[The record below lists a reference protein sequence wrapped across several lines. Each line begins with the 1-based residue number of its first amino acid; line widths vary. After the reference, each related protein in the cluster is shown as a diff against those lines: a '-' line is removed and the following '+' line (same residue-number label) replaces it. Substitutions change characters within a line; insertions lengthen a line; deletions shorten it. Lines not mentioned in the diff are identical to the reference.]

1 MEIMK
6 IKWIS
11 VNSNEEVTITVT
23 GHDNDPEMDQ
33 LRTLFSKSLGYVLAK
48 KESRQFKISYHEIY
62 YLESQDEHTILYT
75 NNDSFV
81 IPFRLYEVE
90 SWGDPFVRINKSNV
104 VNLSHLSSFKPMLNS
119 KLEAYLDNG
128 DRLEVSR
135 MYLSVIKEK
144 LGVK

>member
-1 MEIMK
+1 MK

-11 VNSNEEVTITVT
+11 GKIGEEVTITVT
-23 GHDNDPEMDQ
+23 GHDDDPEMDQ
-33 LRTLFSKSLGYVLAK
+33 LKATFSKTLGYVVGK
-48 KESRQFKISYHEIY
+48 KESRQFRIPYMDIY

-75 NNDSFV
+75 SKDSFI

-90 SWGDPFVRINKSNV
+90 SWGDPFLRINKSTV
-104 VNLSHLSSFKPMLNS
+104 INLTHLSSFKPMLNS
-119 KLEAYLDNG
+119 KLEASLDNG

-135 MYLSVIKEK
+135 MYLPTIKDK

>member
-1 MEIMK
+1 
-6 IKWIS
+6 
-11 VNSNEEVTITVT
+11 
-23 GHDNDPEMDQ
+23 MDL
-33 LRTLFSKSLGYVLAK
+33 LRTLLSKSLGYELAK
-48 KESRQFKISYHEIY
+48 QESRQYKISYHEIY
-62 YLESQDEHTILYT
+62 YIDSQDEHTILYT

-119 KLEAYLDNG
+119 KLEAYIDNG

>member
-1 MEIMK
+1 MK

-11 VNSNEEVTITVT
+11 GKIGEEVTITVT
-23 GHDNDPEMDQ
+23 GHDDDPEMAQ
-33 LRTLFSKSLGYVLAK
+33 LKATFSKTLGYVVGK
-48 KESRQFKISYHEIY
+48 KESRQFRIPYMDIY

-75 NNDSFV
+75 SKDSFI

-90 SWGDPFVRINKSNV
+90 SWGDPFLRINKSTV
-104 VNLSHLSSFKPMLNS
+104 INLTHLSSFKPMLNS
-119 KLEAYLDNG
+119 KLEATLDNG

-135 MYLSVIKEK
+135 MYLPTIKDK

>member
-1 MEIMK
+1 MK

-11 VNSNEEVTITVT
+11 GKKGEEVTITVT
-23 GHDNDPEMDQ
+23 GHDEDPEMDQ
-33 LRTLFSKSLGYVLAK
+33 LKATFSKTLGYVVGK
-48 KESRQFKISYHEIY
+48 KESRQFRIPYMDIY

-75 NNDSFV
+75 SKDSFI

-90 SWGDPFVRINKSNV
+90 SWGDPFLRINKSTV
-104 VNLSHLSSFKPMLNS
+104 INLNHLSSFKPMLNS
-119 KLEAYLDNG
+119 KLEAALDNG

-135 MYLSVIKEK
+135 MYLPTIKDK

>member
-1 MEIMK
+1 MK

-11 VNSNEEVTITVT
+11 GKIGEELTITVI
-23 GHDNDPEMDQ
+23 GHDDDPEMER
-33 LRTLFSKSLGYVLAK
+33 LKATFSKTLGYVVGK
-48 KESRQFKISYHEIY
+48 KESRQYRIPYLEIY

-75 NNDSFV
+75 NQDSFI
-81 IPFRLYEVE
+81 IPFRLYEIE
-90 SWGDPFVRINKSNV
+90 SWGDPFVRINKSTV
-104 VNLSHLSSFKPMLNS
+104 VNLTHLSSFKPMLNS
-119 KLEAYLDNG
+119 KLEALLDNG